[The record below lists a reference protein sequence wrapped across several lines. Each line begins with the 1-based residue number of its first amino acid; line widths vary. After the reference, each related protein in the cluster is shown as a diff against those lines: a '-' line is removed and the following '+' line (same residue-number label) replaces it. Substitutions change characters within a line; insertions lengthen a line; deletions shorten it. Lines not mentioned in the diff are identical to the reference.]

1 MRDRWFMQGVCL
13 ALAGFGG
20 RIRDIVTGASGLS
33 AYEQYL
39 AHLRAHHPGE
49 QPLSREEFFR
59 SDQTARWDGVRRCC

>member
-1 MRDRWFMQGVCL
+1 MRDRQFMQALCL
-13 ALAGFGG
+13 LLAGSGT

-39 AHLRAHHPGE
+39 AHLRAHHPGV